1 MYKVIIGLKEVGEYQ
16 NFPEAFV
23 QFFQEL
29 ERLQVTNNQF
39 SPASCWISCKVIQEI
54 DDKKEKIE
62 FALSV
67 KDAMEQADEIG
78 LLKDGKL
85 QPVSVAP

>member
-1 MYKVIIGLKEVGEYQ
+1 MYKVIIGLKEVGEYP

-29 ERLQVTNNQF
+29 ERLRETSQQF
-39 SPASCWISCKVIQEI
+39 SPASCWISCKVVQEI
-54 DDKKEKIE
+54 DDQKKRKE

-67 KDAMEQADEIG
+67 KDAMQLADEIG

-85 QPVSVAP
+85 QTVSVVP